1 MKNEIILGNGNI
13 GMFPCVLDSES
24 HSSDVA
30 LIFVKLPIV
39 KEVGEF
45 SQPDEVEFNKTIHID
60 DPRIVGA
67 HIFSDEKSID
77 NLIEALNDTKK
88 MMIESRCLT
97 ADAADTRNSEAE

>member
-39 KEVGEF
+39 KEVGE
-45 SQPDEVEFNKTIHID
+45 
-60 DPRIVGA
+60 
-67 HIFSDEKSID
+67 SID
-77 NLIEALNDTKK
+77 VSPKIAVLMCRWRSGAY
-88 MMIESRCLT
+88 
-97 ADAADTRNSEAE
+97 